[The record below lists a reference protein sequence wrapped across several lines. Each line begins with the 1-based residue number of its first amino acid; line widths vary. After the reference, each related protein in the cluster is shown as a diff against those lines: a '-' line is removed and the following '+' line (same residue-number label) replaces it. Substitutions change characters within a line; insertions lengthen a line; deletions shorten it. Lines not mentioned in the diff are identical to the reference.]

1 MIEVRSINTVLAPF
15 MSIPS
20 QVSNFFAPQDAE
32 AIGKRDSSA
41 VDRRH
46 VDETQQGNEVRTEQG
61 QDKTDSNG
69 RQKDSVELSRE
80 ADQIRQMQRRDSEVR
95 AHEAAHS
102 ATGGAYAGAP
112 TYTTKRGPDGKTYA
126 TGGEVS
132 IDISAIK
139 GDPQATLKKA
149 EQVRSAALA
158 PAQPSSQDM
167 KVAQK
172 AQSMAAK
179 ARSEMAQNTSAKLTE
194 SIDREQNSS
203 EDDSVSVDSKENPS
217 DDSSS
222 PSMIESSGMARLSVY
237 S

>member
-1 MIEVRSINTVLAPF
+1 MLAPF
-15 MSIPS
+15 MSISS
-20 QVSNFFAPQDAE
+20 QLSNFFAPQVTGE
-32 AIGKRDSSA
+32 TENHESS
-41 VDRRH
+41 VVGRRH
-46 VDETQQGNEVRTEQG
+46 VDENQQVNGVGTEPR
-61 QDKTDSNG
+61 QDKTEPGG

-80 ADQIRQMQRRDSEVR
+80 AEEIRQMQSRDREVR
-95 AHEAAHS
+95 THEAAHS
-102 ATGGAYAGAP
+102 ATGGAYAGSP

-132 IDISAIK
+132 IDISAVK

-172 AQSMAAK
+172 AQAMAAK
-179 ARSEMAQNTSAKLTE
+179 ARTEIALETSDKLNVLVSGE
-194 SIDREQNSS
+194 ENKVERN
-203 EDDSVSVDSKENPS
+203 SVSQGDQSQAS
-217 DDSSS
+217 DVSSS
-222 PSMIESSGMARLSVY
+222 SSRIESSGIARLSVY